1 MKVATTN
8 KENKLQ
14 TVAFDGSGETGSIV
28 LFKTTAGNTVGN
40 V

>member
-14 TVAFDGSGETGSIV
+14 TVAFDCCGEKGSIFV
-28 LFKTTAGNTVGN
+28 LFKTTAAN